1 MMTAEQAVR
10 YLSEDPLL
18 HMDMLEGIR
27 LGEAQLLCVERRG
40 VLLLHKA
47 CGAVMM
53 SAADEETAR
62 RMLTESPKAG
72 LFVAHQEFYLSRV
85 QSLRPFSQTL
95 LCRQAVYRG
104 REPLAPVSCP
114 AEIRRLDGR
123 FLPFLMEHYTHA
135 DDEGYL
141 RERLEQGAMLGAFVK
156 GACAG
161 FIGTHAEGSIGML
174 EVLPEFRRR
183 GIAAALET
191 SLANTLLREGR
202 VPFAQIVTGNAASF
216 ALHKKLGFAFSGGTL
231 CWLSA

>member
-1 MMTAEQAVR
+1 MEEQAIR

-27 LGEAQLLCVERRG
+27 LGEARLLCVEQGG
-40 VLLLHKA
+40 VLLFHKA

-62 RMLTESPKAG
+62 RMLAESPCAG
-72 LFVAHQEFYLSRV
+72 LFVAHQAFYLSTV
-85 QSLRPFSQTL
+85 QALYPFSRTL
-95 LCRQAVYRG
+95 VCRQAVYRG
-104 REPLAPVSCP
+104 KKPLAPAPCA
-114 AEIRRLDGR
+114 AEIRRLNGR

-135 DDEGYL
+135 DDESYL
-141 RERLEQGAMLGAFVK
+141 RERLEQGAMFGAFVQD
-156 GACAG
+156 ACAG

-191 SLANTLLREGR
+191 FLVNALLREDR

-216 ALHKKLGFAFSGGTL
+216 SLHKKLGFDFSSGTL
-231 CWLSA
+231 CWLFD